1 MISNVLLLIFLGIL
15 IYYLTYPKHKDTF
28 ADTTKTNVSP
38 IKLPITTAPQQV
50 INTNN
55 NSLMSAN
62 APVPTI
68 FSDPSRSPINTA
80 NNNNKN
86 LNLNLNKDYQ
96 NPLLNF
102 SGNIDGSIGADINSA
117 FEPPSGYPQTPDV
130 IDFNKNNVEKYNV
143 KDYLP
148 KDVNTDW
155 FDTDFSQAQHI
166 DDTNLIN
173 PDRFII
179 GVNTVSASLKSPS
192 WDIRGTIPNPK
203 YSISPFNNSSY
214 EPDYNLKPLC

>member
-1 MISNVLLLIFLGIL
+1 MNNMLSTVLLLIFLGIL
-15 IYYLTYPKHKDTF
+15 IYYLTHPCHEDTF
-28 ADTTKTNVSP
+28 ADTKTTKVS
-38 IKLPITTAPQQV
+38 QQQDKND
-50 INTNN
+50 IMPT
-55 NSLMSAN
+55 SIHDK
-62 APVPTI
+62 APVPTT
-68 FSDPSRSPINTA
+68 FSDPSRSPLNTTSDT
-80 NNNNKN
+80 NKTDQHKN
-86 LNLNLNKDYQ
+86 DNIYKDFQ

-102 SGNIDGSIGADINSA
+102 TGSIDDASGMGADLNTA
-117 FEPPSGYPQTPDV
+117 FEPPSGYNQTPDV

-148 KDVNTDW
+148 KDVNNEW

-179 GVNTVSASLKSPS
+179 GVNTIGQSLKNPS

-203 YSISPFNNSSY
+203 FSISPFNNSTY